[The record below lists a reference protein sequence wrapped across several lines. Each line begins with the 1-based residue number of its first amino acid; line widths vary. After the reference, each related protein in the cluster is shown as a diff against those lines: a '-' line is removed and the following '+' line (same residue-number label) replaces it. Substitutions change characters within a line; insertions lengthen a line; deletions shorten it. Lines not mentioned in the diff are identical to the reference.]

1 MAERAR
7 ILLVDD
13 EPSII
18 KMVSKRLGVEGYE
31 VLVAMDGQEGLDK
44 AQAERPD
51 LVILDLMLPR
61 LNGYEVCAR
70 LKEDPAWRKV
80 PVLLFSAKVQPK
92 DEALGKQCGADGY
105 LRKPFQG
112 QELMDR
118 VRALLAAT
126 PTGEVN
132 G

>member
-105 LRKPFQG
+105 LRKPFSPAQ
-112 QELMDR
+112 
-118 VRALLAAT
+118 VKLLLREKLSPRDT
-126 PTGEVN
+126 SEEQ
-132 G
+132 